1 MDECAINIHEC
12 DDNATCQDNDLSYTC
27 ICNAGYQGNGNLCS
41 DINECNESTH
51 ACHINASC
59 FNTQGDYTCECKP
72 GFSGDGRTCTK
83 GACFKIR

>member
-12 DDNATCQDNDLSYTC
+12 DDNATCQDNDWSYTC